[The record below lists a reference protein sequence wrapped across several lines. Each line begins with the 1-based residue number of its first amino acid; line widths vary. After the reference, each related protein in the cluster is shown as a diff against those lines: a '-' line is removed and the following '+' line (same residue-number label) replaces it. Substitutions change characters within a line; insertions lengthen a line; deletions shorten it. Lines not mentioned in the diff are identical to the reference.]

1 MSDAL
6 ARVAE
11 ADPSPTR
18 TGESLAR
25 YVCLRRIARGGMAE
39 LFLARREGSAGFRK
53 LVALKRVLPHL
64 ADDPSFA
71 RMFISEARLAAGLVH
86 PHVAQV
92 LDLGELEGRS
102 FLAMEYVHGQDL
114 RAVLQAAGRA
124 LPERCL
130 PLPCALAV
138 VEAVADALHHAH
150 ELRGPG
156 GRPLELVHRDVS
168 PSNVLLGYD
177 GSIKLTDFGIA
188 KVSSETQATDTHS
201 LKGKIAYMS
210 PEQARGEPVDRR
222 SDVFSLG
229 IVLFEATTGYRLFTG
244 PSEFAILNQVARGE
258 VVSPR
263 DAIPEY
269 PAALEAIVMRAL
281 APAMEQRYPTA
292 QALAQDLR
300 AFAAAHGGRADRDAL
315 ASLMSAL
322 FEATPY
328 PDVNL
333 DALASEPGEAR
344 DLGPA
349 TRSQYDVDTREPTT
363 KASRR
368 GLPAWGFAVLT
379 LVMGLG
385 LGAVL
390 ANTGR
395 DEPAAESTEVRA
407 RGSEPAAAVVG
418 PVAPVAEIGDGSS
431 SGDVAVVAEPE
442 PEPEPEPAAAEA
454 AASVRSSKR
463 TKARRG
469 KSKTSDAAPT
479 GLDRWKLPSEQ

>member
-1 MSDAL
+1 VSDAL
-6 ARVAE
+6 ARAAE
-11 ADPSPTR
+11 DGPSPTR

-64 ADDPSFA
+64 ADDPAFA
-71 RMFISEARLAAGLVH
+71 RMFIGEARLAAGLVH

-92 LDLGELEGRS
+92 LDLGELEGRP

-124 LPERCL
+124 LPERCI
-130 PLPCALAV
+130 PLPCAVAV

-229 IVLFEATTGYRLFTG
+229 IVMFEATTGYRLFTG

-281 APAMEQRYPTA
+281 APAAEQRYPTA

-300 AFAAAHGGRADRDAL
+300 AFAAAHGGRGDRDAL
-315 ASLMSAL
+315 ASLMHAL

-328 PDVNL
+328 PDVDL
-333 DALASEPGEAR
+333 DAIETERGEAR

-349 TRSQYDVDTREPTT
+349 TRSRYDVDMREPTT
-363 KASRR
+363 KALRR
-368 GLPAWGFAVLT
+368 ALPAWGWAVLT
-379 LVMGLG
+379 LVVGLG

-395 DEPAAESTEVRA
+395 DEPVTETTEVR
-407 RGSEPAAAVVG
+407 GGGIEPAAAIAGHVG
-418 PVAPVAEIGDGSS
+418 EIGEGSS
-431 SGDVAVVAEPE
+431 SGDVTLAAEPE
-442 PEPEPEPAAAEA
+442 PELEPEPAPPDAAP
-454 AASVRSSKR
+454 SGRSSKR
-463 TKARRG
+463 TKARRS

-479 GLDRWKLPSEQ
+479 GLDRWKLPSEH